1 MKQKENKELF
11 GNAKAFTE
19 LKEISVLDIGPLR
32 IGQVENR
39 EAATGMTVLI
49 SEEGM
54 RAGLDVRGGG
64 PASRDSQIL
73 NPLMAAQQIHS
84 VVLSGGSAFGLGAAN
99 GVMKFLE
106 EKDIGFDTGVAKVPL
121 VVQSDIFDLS
131 VGQANVRPDAEMGYA
146 AAKAA
151 FESPNYRDGNY
162 GAGCGASVG
171 KAGGMETAMKTGVG
185 SYAVQIG
192 DLKLGAIVVLNALG
206 DIYDWKNGRQI
217 AGLLSEDKSELASTM
232 QTMCRSIEV
241 IDNKF
246 TGNTT
251 IAVII
256 TNAHF
261 EKAQLCKIAG
271 MGHDGYAR
279 SINPVHTSA
288 DGDSIYAVS
297 VGEVAADQDLVG
309 ALGAQV
315 LSEAIVRA
323 VTSADKG
330 IGIYRPRDMESVD
343 ALITNEPN
351 VTLVTYYAD
360 CTPLFFVDTE
370 KRAIGLAHAGWRS
383 TVGRIGEKVIKK
395 MTALYGTDPK
405 NIKAAVGP
413 AISVC
418 CYEVD
423 EPCAANFLS
432 MTDLSVERF
441 VFSKGG
447 GKYMLDLLEAN
458 RQILMSAGVPEESIT
473 LSDLCTNCNSTLLWS
488 HRATKGHR
496 GTMSAM
502 MCLK

>member
-1 MKQKENKELF
+1 MKQTENKELF
-11 GNAKAFTE
+11 GNAKAFTD
-19 LKEISVLDIGPLR
+19 LKEISVLDIEPLR

-49 SEEGM
+49 LEEGM

-323 VTSADKG
+323 VTSADSAYGLSSAKDLG
-330 IGIYRPRDMESVD
+330 
-343 ALITNEPN
+343 
-351 VTLVTYYAD
+351 
-360 CTPLFFVDTE
+360 FV
-370 KRAIGLAHAGWRS
+370 
-383 TVGRIGEKVIKK
+383 
-395 MTALYGTDPK
+395 
-405 NIKAAVGP
+405 
-413 AISVC
+413 
-418 CYEVD
+418 
-423 EPCAANFLS
+423 
-432 MTDLSVERF
+432 
-441 VFSKGG
+441 
-447 GKYMLDLLEAN
+447 
-458 RQILMSAGVPEESIT
+458 
-473 LSDLCTNCNSTLLWS
+473 
-488 HRATKGHR
+488 
-496 GTMSAM
+496 
-502 MCLK
+502 